1 MSLFNS
7 PSKRGALLVQS
18 FMTGEQKLLLS
29 LEMSAFDREVRKQKL
44 RREHPEWSELE
55 VMHQIIRQAFRSEPV
70 PEWLERK
77 MQQRLDEQRARQLAR
92 LE

>member
-1 MSLFNS
+1 
-7 PSKRGALLVQS
+7 
-18 FMTGEQKLLLS
+18 
-29 LEMSAFDREVRKQKL
+29 
-44 RREHPEWSELE
+44 
-55 VMHQIIRQAFRSEPV
+55 MHQIIRQAFRSEPV